1 MIEVK
6 TTKGASTFTCNG
18 SPLELIDDVL
28 HVILCMYEGIKKQD
42 EFLGMLV
49 KNMITEAVEKG
60 IVFDGEHVQEV
71 SNVPRQKQNTEDTMR
86 EAIDHFNDAIDKM
99 LDQSQ
104 ESLKNK

>member
-6 TTKGASTFTCNG
+6 TTNGVSNFTGNG
-18 SPLELIDDVL
+18 SPLELIDDAL
-28 HVILCMYEGIKKQD
+28 HVIQCMYEGMKNKD

-49 KNMITEAVEKG
+49 KNMITEAVAKG
-60 IVFDGEHVQEV
+60 IVFDGKHVEGVIDMSGQE
-71 SNVPRQKQNTEDTMR
+71 PDTKEALR
-86 EAIDHFNDAIDKM
+86 EAVHSFSDAIDKM